1 MEKIYKDAKYK
12 NLCLTD
18 VVCSTRIYFPNLNTA
33 LLISFYHHD
42 KTLSPKPTGN
52 GWADSSRS
60 QHYRENQQRKLDSR
74 IMTDLFAGL

>member
-1 MEKIYKDAKYK
+1 MIRIIETLRGHVHGKDLEGCQVQEPLPHGCNVLHK
-12 NLCLTD
+12 D
-18 VVCSTRIYFPNLNTA
+18 IYFPNLNTA

-60 QHYRENQQRKLDSR
+60 QHH
-74 IMTDLFAGL
+74 